1 VGDGEASA
9 LRPLACATGY
19 TRNVI
24 RGYSPAL
31 FPLTTPMSLTYILVD
46 FDNVKPSAAD
56 IGLVRGDKFRLAV
69 VRGPQQTRY
78 EADLAE
84 ALHDMG
90 PQVTFTRCAR
100 AGKNAAD
107 MQIAYLLGELIATL
121 PAGTQRST
129 RFVVISRDKDFDPLL
144 AYLQGRGVEASRAAS
159 FKAALGGKGAE
170 TARPAKAARPAKTPR
185 ASAPAPARAAAK
197 KAAEKTTEKA
207 ARKPTA
213 ARKASAAQAATEPR
227 AAAKSGERAASR
239 RSAPTASRGAAKSAQ
254 QSTAVHAA
262 ARTAARGPA
271 TPDPLARVVEGLQ
284 RKGDE
289 RPGKRKGL
297 ERFIE
302 SHLGRKLAPGQVE
315 ELIAQL
321 EREGVIAF
329 RDNKVEYRLGKAKK
343 PA

>member
-1 VGDGEASA
+1 M
-9 LRPLACATGY
+9 T
-19 TRNVI
+19 
-24 RGYSPAL
+24 
-31 FPLTTPMSLTYILVD
+31 LTYILVD
-46 FDNVKPSAAD
+46 FDNVKPTAAD
-56 IGLVRGDKFRLAV
+56 IGLVRGEKFRLAV

-121 PAGTQRST
+121 PDGALKST

-159 FKAALGGKGAE
+159 FKVALGGKAAE
-170 TARPAKAARPAKTPR
+170 AARPARAAKAATAARSPR
-185 ASAPAPARAAAK
+185 APAPAEPAP
-197 KAAEKTTEKA
+197 
-207 ARKPTA
+207 ARTA
-213 ARKASAAQAATEPR
+213 ARKVAKQAAKQAAKTPAAARKQPANTEPKGVAPASERPTAR
-227 AAAKSGERAASR
+227 AGARAASR
-239 RSAPTASRGAAKSAQ
+239 TARLVQEPAV
-254 QSTAVHAA
+254 VHAA
-262 ARTAARGPA
+262 ARSAARVPSA
-271 TPDPLARVVEGLQ
+271 PEPLARVVEGLQ

-302 SHLGRKLAPGQVE
+302 SHLGRKLVPGQVE
-315 ELIAQL
+315 DVIAQL
-321 EREGVIAF
+321 EREGLIAI

>member
-1 VGDGEASA
+1 
-9 LRPLACATGY
+9 
-19 TRNVI
+19 
-24 RGYSPAL
+24 
-31 FPLTTPMSLTYILVD
+31 MSLTYILVD
-46 FDNVKPSAAD
+46 FDNVKPTAAD
-56 IGLVRGDKFRLAV
+56 IGLVRGEKFRLAV

-121 PAGTQRST
+121 PAGALKST

-159 FKAALGGKGAE
+159 FKVALGGKAAE
-170 TARPAKAARPAKTPR
+170 AARPAKV
-185 ASAPAPARAAAK
+185 A
-197 KAAEKTTEKA
+197 KAATA
-207 ARKPTA
+207 ARGSKTA
-213 ARKASAAQAATEPR
+213 ARKAATQAEKKAAKQAAKTPAAARKAPASTDPKGVAQASERPTARAGAR
-227 AAAKSGERAASR
+227 AAHR
-239 RSAPTASRGAAKSAQ
+239 TARLVQEPAV
-254 QSTAVHAA
+254 VHAA
-262 ARTAARGPA
+262 ARSAARVLS

-302 SHLGRKLAPGQVE
+302 SHLGRKLVPGQVE
-315 ELIAQL
+315 DVVAQL
-321 EREGVIAF
+321 ERDGLIAI

>member
-1 VGDGEASA
+1 MLRLLADAAGFTRSA
-9 LRPLACATGY
+9 
-19 TRNVI
+19 N

-31 FPLTTPMSLTYILVD
+31 FPLTTLMSLTYILVD
-46 FDNVKPSAAD
+46 FDNVKPTAAD
-56 IGLVRGDKFRLAV
+56 IGLARGDKFRLIV

-90 PQVTFTRCAR
+90 PQVSFTRCAR

-121 PAGTQRST
+121 PAGAQGST

-144 AYLQGRGVEASRAAS
+144 AYLQGRGVEASRAAG
-159 FKAALGGKGAE
+159 FKAALGGKGVE
-170 TARPAKAARPAKTPR
+170 TVRPAKTPKAVAPA
-185 ASAPAPARAAAK
+185 ASAPARSAAK
-197 KAAEKTTEKA
+197 KAAKRPA
-207 ARKPTA
+207 AAK
-213 ARKASAAQAATEPR
+213 KSSAAPAATESR
-227 AAAKSGERAASR
+227 AAAKAGGRPASK
-239 RSAPTASRGAAKSAQ
+239 RSTSSASRGAAKSAQ
-254 QSTAVHAA
+254 QSTAAHAA

-271 TPDPLARVVEGLQ
+271 TPDPFARLVEGLQ

-302 SHLGRKLAPGQVE
+302 SHLGRKLAPGQVD

-321 EREGVIAF
+321 ERDGVIAF

>member
-1 VGDGEASA
+1 
-9 LRPLACATGY
+9 
-19 TRNVI
+19 
-24 RGYSPAL
+24 
-31 FPLTTPMSLTYILVD
+31 MSLTYILVD
-46 FDNVKPSAAD
+46 FDNVKPTAAD
-56 IGLVRGDKFRLAV
+56 IGLVRGEKFRLAV

-121 PAGTQRST
+121 PAGELKST

-159 FKAALGGKGAE
+159 FKVALGGKAAE
-170 TARPAKAARPAKTPR
+170 AARPAKV
-185 ASAPAPARAAAK
+185 A
-197 KAAEKTTEKA
+197 KAATA
-207 ARKPTA
+207 ARGSKTA
-213 ARKASAAQAATEPR
+213 ARKAATQAEKKAAKPAAKTPAAARKAPANTDPKGVAQASERPTARAGAR
-227 AAAKSGERAASR
+227 AAPR
-239 RSAPTASRGAAKSAQ
+239 TARLVQEPAV
-254 QSTAVHAA
+254 VHAA
-262 ARTAARGPA
+262 ARSAARVPS

-302 SHLGRKLAPGQVE
+302 SHLGRKLVPGQVE
-315 ELIAQL
+315 DVVAQL
-321 EREGVIAF
+321 ERDGLIAI

>member
-1 VGDGEASA
+1 
-9 LRPLACATGY
+9 
-19 TRNVI
+19 
-24 RGYSPAL
+24 
-31 FPLTTPMSLTYILVD
+31 MSLTYILVD
-46 FDNVKPSAAD
+46 FDNVKPTAAD

-121 PAGTQRST
+121 PAGALKST

-144 AYLQGRGVEASRAAS
+144 AYLQGRGIEASRAAS
-159 FKAALGGKGAE
+159 FKVALGGKAAE
-170 TARPAKAARPAKTPR
+170 AARPAKVAKAATAAR
-185 ASAPAPARAAAK
+185 SSKAPAPAK
-197 KAAEKTTEKA
+197 
-207 ARKPTA
+207 TA
-213 ARKASAAQAATEPR
+213 ARKAATQAEKKAAKQAAKTP
-227 AAAKSGERAASR
+227 AAARKAPANTDPKGVSQASERPTARAGAGAASR
-239 RSAPTASRGAAKSAQ
+239 TARLVQEPAV
-254 QSTAVHAA
+254 VHAA
-262 ARTAARGPA
+262 ARSAARVPS

-302 SHLGRKLAPGQVE
+302 SHLGRKLVPGQVE
-315 ELIAQL
+315 DVVAQL
-321 EREGVIAF
+321 ERDGLIAI